1 MASRPLTDAYTG
13 HDTFIPYLLN
23 RSTSALNADF
33 QTLLRS
39 HDLTLLHWRVLA
51 FLNETDGLGVSTLAQ
66 YTDVDQTTLSRAL
79 VVMEN
84 AGHLS
89 RQADPLDQRQRR
101 RQVPPP
107 ARRQDRV
114 RSPPPRHTAVL
125 QRERRRRTGRRAEPG
140 SRRPAPSRSH
150 RSRRHRP
157 SSTGSPA
164 AGRPRT
170 QSCSAAF

>member
-39 HDLTLLHWRVLA
+39 HELTLLHWRVLA

-79 VVMEN
+79 
-84 AGHLS
+84 S
-89 RQADPLDQRQRR
+89 RQPDPLDQR
-101 RQVPPP
+101 
-107 ARRQDRV
+107 RV
-114 RSPPPRHTAVL
+114 LIHLHEQGREHFLHVL
-125 QRERRRRTGRRAEPG
+125 
-140 SRRPAPSRSH
+140 
-150 RSRRHRP
+150 
-157 SSTGSPA
+157 PA
-164 AGRPRT
+164 ALEIHHRAIQGFSVEELT
-170 QSCSAAF
+170 QLRQFLNRIRANINGNTP

>member
-39 HDLTLLHWRVLA
+39 HELTLLHWRVLA

-89 RQADPLDQRQRR
+89 RQPDPLSARPGADDQDVGPRRHQHAGPRQT
-101 RQVPPP
+101 
-107 ARRQDRV
+107 AARQDPSGLHLRG
-114 RSPPPRHTAVL
+114 L
-125 QRERRRRTGRRAEPG
+125 W
-140 SRRPAPSRSH
+140 RPAGP
-150 RSRRHRP
+150 
-157 SSTGSPA
+157 
-164 AGRPRT
+164 
-170 QSCSAAF
+170 SAARGLLGPCEPDRLPVLL